1 MTNGFDERNA
11 ARRWREGYEVEWQY
25 NNTLREDRT
34 TRNFGVMIRARR
46 KELGLRQEDL
56 VPQIQIEGKPISQS
70 HLSDLERGS
79 IAPRPNLIE
88 QFARVLNLNR
98 DVLYLAAGIVP
109 PEVAEE
115 LGRLTPEERE
125 QAWAVF
131 KDVVAKGEARR
142 KQREQQPAQKPK
154 RQRDAG

>member
-1 MTNGFDERNA
+1 
-11 ARRWREGYEVEWQY
+11 VEWKS
-25 NNTLREDRT
+25 NNNAPEEGRA
-34 TRNFGVMIRARR
+34 TRNFGAMIRAGR

-56 VPQIQIEGKPISQS
+56 VPRIELEGKPISQS

-79 IAPRPNLIE
+79 IAPRPHLIE

-115 LGRLTPEERE
+115 LNRLTPEERE
-125 QAWAVF
+125 QAWGVF

-142 KQREQQPAQKPK
+142 KQREQQTAQKAK
-154 RQRDAG
+154 RQT

>member
-1 MTNGFDERNA
+1 
-11 ARRWREGYEVEWQY
+11 
-25 NNTLREDRT
+25 
-34 TRNFGVMIRARR
+34 MIRARR

-56 VPQIQIEGKPISQS
+56 VPRIELEGKPISQS

-79 IAPRPNLIE
+79 IAPRPHLIE

-115 LGRLTPEERE
+115 LNRLTPEERE
-125 QAWAVF
+125 EAWGVF

-142 KQREQQPAQKPK
+142 KQREQQAAQKAK
-154 RQRDAG
+154 RQRDAR

>member
-1 MTNGFDERNA
+1 
-11 ARRWREGYEVEWQY
+11 
-25 NNTLREDRT
+25 
-34 TRNFGVMIRARR
+34 MIRARR

-56 VPQIQIEGKPISQS
+56 VSAIYLDDHPISQS
-70 HLSDLERGS
+70 HLSDLERGLMT
-79 IAPRPNLIE
+79 PRTTVIDQLAE
-88 QFARVLNLNR
+88 VLKLNR

-115 LGRLTPEERE
+115 LGRLTPEEQE
-125 QAWAVF
+125 QAWGVF

-142 KQREQQPAQKPK
+142 KQREQQAAQKAK

>member
-1 MTNGFDERNA
+1 M
-11 ARRWREGYEVEWQY
+11 EWQY
-25 NNTLREDRT
+25 NNSLKEGGT
-34 TRNFGVMIRARR
+34 TRNFGAMIRAGR

-56 VPQIQIEGKPISQS
+56 VPRIELEGKPISQS

-115 LGRLTPEERE
+115 LNRLTPEERE
-125 QAWAVF
+125 EAWGVF
-131 KDVVAKGEARR
+131 KDVVAKGEAKR
-142 KQREQQPAQKPK
+142 KQREQQAAQKAK

>member
-1 MTNGFDERNA
+1 MDV
-11 ARRWREGYEVEWQY
+11 VEWKD
-25 NNTLREDRT
+25 NDALGEGRT

-56 VPQIQIEGKPISQS
+56 APQIQIEGRPISQT

-79 IAPRPNLIE
+79 IAPRPYLIE
-88 QFARVLNLNR
+88 QFARALNLNR
-98 DVLYLAAGIVP
+98 DVLYLAAAIVP

-115 LGRLTPEERE
+115 LNWLTPEERE

-131 KDVVAKGEARR
+131 KEVVAKGEARR
-142 KQREQQPAQKPK
+142 KQREHRAEHKAK
-154 RQRDAG
+154 GRRGAG